1 MTTDFVLLMAMVL
14 AVMVTVMTAR
24 LLWSAIGLALASAVL
39 AALMFRLNSPV
50 AAVFELSVC
59 AGLIPAIFISAI
71 GLTSRLNPEA
81 LAKRWRHKLLKYGAM
96 PVIVIL
102 VVWALWQLQVPLTFV
117 APPPAVEQDV
127 RNVLWNQ
134 RHIDLLGQ
142 MSILA
147 AGAFGVVVLI
157 KGAKRE

>member
-14 AVMVTVMTAR
+14 AALATVMTAR
-24 LLWSAIGLALASAVL
+24 LLWSAVGLALTSAVL

-81 LAKRWRHKLLKYGAM
+81 LAKRWRHKLLKYGVLPM
-96 PVIVIL
+96 IVIL
-102 VVWALWQLQVPLTFV
+102 AVWALWWLQVPMTFV

-142 MSILA
+142 MSILM
-147 AGAFGVVVLI
+147 AGAFGAVVLT
-157 KGAKRE
+157 KGGKRE